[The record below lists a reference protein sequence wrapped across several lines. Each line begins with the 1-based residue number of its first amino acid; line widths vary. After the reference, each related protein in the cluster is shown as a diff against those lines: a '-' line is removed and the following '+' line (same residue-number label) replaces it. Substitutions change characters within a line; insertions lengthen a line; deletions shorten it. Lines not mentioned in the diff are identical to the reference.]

1 MAFRIVF
8 LENEHT
14 MRIKLDNL
22 VIERLEG
29 DVWIPLSDISM
40 LVVDNMAT
48 TLTTRMLCALAEN
61 NIGLVICDA
70 KHHPI
75 GFYSSYD
82 THSRISKH
90 IGAQITGSSEF
101 YDGLWKQ
108 IVCSKLENQAQ
119 VLEMYD
125 KEPEYIERIR
135 MLKDDI
141 QDGDE
146 TNREAV
152 GAKLYF
158 EGLMGKGFSRND
170 DNELMN
176 SGLDY
181 GYAIVRAYLARLC
194 VGYGLNTQLGIH
206 HRNEYNRFN
215 LVDDLMEPF
224 RPILDMYVYI
234 LLYAE
239 EYFRVEHR
247 HLLVNFLN
255 HYIKYKGKK
264 MHICNA
270 MEEYVAQVAAIIQNR
285 RERLV
290 FPEVCNYLGESDE
303 I

>member
-8 LENEHT
+8 LENEHV

-48 TLTTRMLCALAEN
+48 TLTTRMLSALAEN

-90 IGAQITGSSEF
+90 IGAQILGSAEF
-101 YDGLWKQ
+101 YNELWRL

-125 KEPEYIERIR
+125 KDAEVIKRIR
-135 MLKDDI
+135 SLKDEVV
-141 QDGDE
+141 DGDE

-158 EGLMGKGFSRND
+158 EALMGKGFSRG
-170 DNELMN
+170 NEDELIN

-181 GYAIVRAYLARLC
+181 GYAIVRAYFARLC

-206 HRNEYNRFN
+206 HRSEYNRFN

-224 RPILDMYVYI
+224 RPILDAYVYI
-234 LLYAE
+234 LLFGE
-239 EYFRVEHR
+239 DYFRVECR
-247 HLLVNFLN
+247 HLIVNFLN
-255 HYIKYKGKK
+255 HYIMYKGKK
-264 MHICNA
+264 MHMCNA
-270 MEEYVAQVAAIIQNR
+270 MEEYVIQIAAMIQNK
-285 RERLV
+285 REKLI
-290 FPEVCNYLGESDE
+290 FPGVRNYLGESDE
-303 I
+303 V